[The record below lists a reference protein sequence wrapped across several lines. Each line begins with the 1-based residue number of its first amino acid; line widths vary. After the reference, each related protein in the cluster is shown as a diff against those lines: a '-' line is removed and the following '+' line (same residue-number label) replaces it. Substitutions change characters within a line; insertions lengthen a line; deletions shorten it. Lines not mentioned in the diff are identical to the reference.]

1 MAAKTP
7 AVGIEFTET
16 MKGFLQRGAPPEL
29 GYVDAER
36 AGQRAGTRVEFTL
49 TISIPSLDDFLADRA
64 HTGSARGT
72 VHVDGFTGA
81 AGAEVASGVFNLFV
95 DTDSFYE
102 RKMLYA
108 MPFYGS
114 DGKPYLLDG
123 FKEVKDHGH
132 FDVWGSTSTLYTVIR
147 DGHDHDDRAL
157 ATGVMHI
164 LIPDFAHQLRTFHVT
179 GTDSEIEKAKA
190 LARFGGMF
198 MGTLWDVFI
207 GAKSPLRGGRP

>member
-1 MAAKTP
+1 MRSPRELPGTVAASRRGALHSTHLAERPPPGDAGARGTSRKLGGTMAAKTP

-16 MKGFLQRGAPPEL
+16 MKGFVQRGAPPEL

-72 VHVDGFTGA
+72 VHIDGFTGA
-81 AGAEVASGVFNLFV
+81 GSAEVTSGVFNLFV

-114 DGKPYLLDG
+114 DGKPYL
-123 FKEVKDHGH
+123 
-132 FDVWGSTSTLYTVIR
+132 
-147 DGHDHDDRAL
+147 
-157 ATGVMHI
+157 
-164 LIPDFAHQLRTFHVT
+164 
-179 GTDSEIEKAKA
+179 
-190 LARFGGMF
+190 
-198 MGTLWDVFI
+198 
-207 GAKSPLRGGRP
+207 